1 MAGDSFST
9 GSSFSNSS
17 SQSVPFQGPERDFL
31 LNLAQYNEGLEQQMY
46 NWAQQQFAGTSAV
59 TDEAVGNFLNASQ
72 KAMGQADQ
80 MWDRYTN
87 TFQPLENQLVA
98 DANSYAGAG
107 RIASEMGRAGATV
120 SQGMDQQRQAALR
133 ELEGYGIDPS
143 AGKFAA
149 LDRAERL
156 QGAAVG
162 AGAQNEAR
170 RATEATGRQLR
181 GEAIQVGQRYPQQ
194 VMQSM
199 GLGLQG
205 LTGAVNSKLANLA
218 TGAQAFGPS
227 EKFGAEAAGL
237 KYPPMQQQSQS
248 RGGSSQNS
256 GSHQQSPQQPQ
267 RAPGSG
273 GGGSPNGGG
282 TSMPANQSRYSGPSS
297 GGGGGYGGYAQPA
310 AGIKQIAGGNQTADD
325 WSMPNAEDWA
335 NAGGGLD
342 YLNQDQG
349 YQDYGDTDWSGG
361 FGANADWGGNAW
373 DSLPADTG
381 SGAGNYQDTGSSD
394 WGPQS
399 NYDFGSYSDMG
410 GENYYAEGGGVE
422 DDGDSFV
429 NPNMSPSGG
438 QQTDDVSARLNVG
451 EFVIPRDVAMWKG
464 QEFFQKL
471 IDQSRQRRGAAPA
484 KPQMKPALQ
493 RPPAFQ
499 SQRMGA

>member
-1 MAGDSFST
+1 
-9 GSSFSNSS
+9 
-17 SQSVPFQGPERDFL
+17 
-31 LNLAQYNEGLEQQMY
+31 
-46 NWAQQQFAGTSAV
+46 
-59 TDEAVGNFLNASQ
+59 
-72 KAMGQADQ
+72 
-80 MWDRYTN
+80 
-87 TFQPLENQLVA
+87 
-98 DANSYAGAG
+98 
-107 RIASEMGRAGATV
+107 
-120 SQGMDQQRQAALR
+120 
-133 ELEGYGIDPS
+133 
-143 AGKFAA
+143 
-149 LDRAERL
+149 
-156 QGAAVG
+156 
-162 AGAQNEAR
+162 
-170 RATEATGRQLR
+170 
-181 GEAIQVGQRYPQQ
+181 
-194 VMQSM
+194 MQSM

-282 TSMPANQSRYSGPSS
+282 TSMPANQSRYGGPSS
-297 GGGGGYGGYAQPA
+297 GGGGGGGYGGYAQPS
-310 AGIKQIAGGNQTADD
+310 AGIKQIEPPGGGPDWDTSYTEGEGWNGPSSLPGESWDDPTNFNFDNSGFYDASNNYGAGQDYQYDPSANFPSNNQDSTGDSWNIPQD
-325 WSMPNAEDWA
+325 NYGLGDSYDYGY
-335 NAGGGLD
+335 AGGGEVD
-342 YLNQDQG
+342 
-349 YQDYGDTDWSGG
+349 
-361 FGANADWGGNAW
+361 
-373 DSLPADTG
+373 
-381 SGAGNYQDTGSSD
+381 
-394 WGPQS
+394 
-399 NYDFGSYSDMG
+399 
-410 GENYYAEGGGVE
+410 

-429 NPNMSPSGG
+429 NPGMSPSGG

-499 SQRMGA
+499 SSRMGA